1 MNSKHA
7 DNNKVEEIFEEFTV
21 TSNNPKEQ
29 IGVYEVNRHINTPSQ
44 QDIEKAR
51 AEGYVLGPNMKT
63 FFTIKAF
70 KGYRVINDMIK
81 QIAVEYSNGDIQWV
95 DKDILKYGEA
105 QDSLWCYLNKLNT
118 QIQIKIKNKRRKH
131 IE

>member
-1 MNSKHA
+1 
-7 DNNKVEEIFEEFTV
+7 
-21 TSNNPKEQ
+21 
-29 IGVYEVNRHINTPSQ
+29 
-44 QDIEKAR
+44 
-51 AEGYVLGPNMKT
+51 MKT

-118 QIQIKIKNKRRKH
+118 QIQIKVMNKRRKH

>member
-1 MNSKHA
+1 
-7 DNNKVEEIFEEFTV
+7 
-21 TSNNPKEQ
+21 
-29 IGVYEVNRHINTPSQ
+29 
-44 QDIEKAR
+44 
-51 AEGYVLGPNMKT
+51 MKT

-95 DKDILKYGEA
+95 DKDIQKYGEA

-118 QIQIKIKNKRRKH
+118 QIQIKINNKRIKH
-131 IE
+131 IK